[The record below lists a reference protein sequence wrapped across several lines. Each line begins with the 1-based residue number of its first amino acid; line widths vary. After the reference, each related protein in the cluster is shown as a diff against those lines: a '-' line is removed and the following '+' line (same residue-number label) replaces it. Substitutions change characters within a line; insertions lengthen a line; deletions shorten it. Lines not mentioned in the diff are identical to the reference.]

1 MPSTQENEKKS
12 SPDDPRSIQVFVSEE
27 RTWLAITGHEPDESK
42 VFPTEFPL
50 LSIIASSRSNGISQ
64 TDLVRLSGQ
73 DKRSVPKR
81 TDRLQANGY
90 IQKRAIQLKS
100 VRTSLCTLCRF
111 LKPEYSDS
119 QAPMDQHTTT
129 QATDRVIDFNA
140 FTDQLFEILK
150 EYEIIARDDLKKLLG
165 FSDHWH
171 WKALSRA
178 LRKFERIGVL
188 KRVKAPSQYRDTMKK
203 LHPCVMLLREPSER
217 DLELFHEFS
226 RNIISEMEQKEDGEE
241 PDENF
246 EEEAERMP
254 SSAVNDGTVGIV
266 KREENVEEAG
276 RILPSWT
283 PDRSLYHLLFDTI
296 DAAGTSGVSNS
307 VSQTSNNLPH
317 KESTLTN
324 AF

>member
-1 MPSTQENEKKS
+1 
-12 SPDDPRSIQVFVSEE
+12 
-27 RTWLAITGHEPDESK
+27 
-42 VFPTEFPL
+42 
-50 LSIIASSRSNGISQ
+50 
-64 TDLVRLSGQ
+64 
-73 DKRSVPKR
+73 
-81 TDRLQANGY
+81 
-90 IQKRAIQLKS
+90 
-100 VRTSLCTLCRF
+100 
-111 LKPEYSDS
+111 
-119 QAPMDQHTTT
+119 MDQHATT

-140 FTDQLFEILK
+140 FTDQLFGILK
-150 EYEIIARDDLKKLLG
+150 EYEIIARDDLKKQLG

-203 LHPCVMLLREPSER
+203 FHPCVILLREPSDR

-226 RNIISEMEQKEDGEE
+226 RNIISDMEQKEDGEE

-246 EEEAERMP
+246 EEEAERIP
-254 SSAVNDGTVGIV
+254 SSTVNDGAVGIV

-296 DAAGTSGVSNS
+296 DAAGTSGISNS
-307 VSQTSNNLPH
+307 VSQTQRPPSP
-317 KESTLTN
+317 KGSTLTN
-324 AF
+324 TF